1 MTDES
6 SLHKIK
12 VKDRSVFSLHTEI
25 LPRHK
30 MSVCAQRE
38 VARIESNIHPPD
50 VCGGKSEE

>member
-1 MTDES
+1 MKDES

-12 VKDRSVFSLHTEI
+12 VKDRSVFGLHTEI
-25 LPRHK
+25 LQKHK
-30 MSVCAQRE
+30 ISVCAQRE